1 MQQIQYC
8 SLQIII
14 MPTNFLSQILS
25 SQTLPRSYSYLT
37 HAVPTGCF
45 APVHSSGKILF
56 ILQNS
61 NQIALFLF
69 GFFCP
74 RSLWTE
80 TNAYFTGF
88 TKQYTI
94 KLPMV
99 EPDSTLAHKPLYV
112 LAHPLLCY
120 SSRTL
125 PICHSSYISST
136 PAYA

>member
-1 MQQIQYC
+1 
-8 SLQIII
+8 
-14 MPTNFLSQILS
+14 MPTNFLSQILYS
-25 SQTLPRSYSYLT
+25 QTLYSQTLPKSYLVEYQVGT
-37 HAVPTGCF
+37 QLMLYLPGCF
-45 APVHSSGKILF
+45 APAHSSGKILF

-88 TKQYTI
+88 TKQCII

-99 EPDSTLAHKPLYV
+99 GPDSTLAHKLLFV
-112 LAHPLLCY
+112 LAHPLLRY
-120 SSRTL
+120 SSKTL
-125 PICHSSYISST
+125 PTCHASYISST